1 MFHLGR
7 DLAKGKLQEIAAAY
21 VGTGDYKLL
30 PKYQAKRKHVDQA
43 KSQKML
49 EKLGEVPFY
58 KDILTRLKAGE
69 DISAYREAKA
79 DDSGEEALE
88 DQEVLEVE
96 VQGANEP
103 REVQKAQGEIDQ
115 HEAVGLET
123 MHNALKRMSV
133 SPANSPANSPA
144 ASPVKSN
151 EKYLEDNLEDI
162 EKSLEAVEKSLE
174 ASQLEEALLSE
185 WHVAGPVTITVSP
198 PSPLPSPSS
207 TPTASSAVS
216 AMASPSIPS
225 MASLAESAIASTAE
239 SAMASTATPNMA
251 SPAKSAV
258 ASPAVSAVA
267 SPEAL
272 GVASPAAPSPA
283 APSID
288 SSAVSAVASPAV
300 SIVASPATLSVAS
313 SSGLHMYAGLSASL
327 TRLPG
332 SEIFVLPGRTTSFTV
347 EPKKGFCGQVWSPIE
362 ISTVWEWVSIE
373 FSLHMHQHIFLWQC
387 TVE

>member
-133 SPANSPANSPA
+133 SPANSPA

-151 EKYLEDNLEDI
+151 KKYLEDNLEDI

-185 WHVAGPVTITVSP
+185 WHVAGPVTISVSP
-198 PSPLPSPSS
+198 PSPLPSLSS
-207 TPTASSAVS
+207 TPTAISAVS

-251 SPAKSAV
+251 SPANSAV

-283 APSID
+283 APSMD
-288 SSAVSAVASPAV
+288 SSTVSA
-300 SIVASPATLSVAS
+300 VASPATLSVAS

-327 TRLPG
+327 TRLG
-332 SEIFVLPGRTTSFTV
+332 M
-347 EPKKGFCGQVWSPIE
+347 
-362 ISTVWEWVSIE
+362 VSY
-373 FSLHMHQHIFLWQC
+373 
-387 TVE
+387 

>member
-185 WHVAGPVTITVSP
+185 WHVAGPVTISVSP

-251 SPAKSAV
+251 SPANSAV
-258 ASPAVSAVA
+258 ASP
-267 SPEAL
+267 
-272 GVASPAAPSPA
+272 
-283 APSID
+283 
-288 SSAVSAVASPAV
+288 AVSAVASPAV